1 MDSKNIIRD
10 ALSLSP
16 AERLFII
23 ETLSKSLSE
32 PNKEIEEDWKDEVEK
47 RYEAF
52 ISLMKKFWK
61 INESRILWTSV
72 HRISRSDRFL

>member
-23 ETLSKSLSE
+23 ETLSQSLSE
-32 PNKEIEEDWKDEVEK
+32 PNKEIEEDWKEEVEK

-52 ISLMKKFWK
+52 ISGKHKSIPYK
-61 INESRILWTSV
+61 EILKSK
-72 HRISRSDRFL
+72 